1 MEVDT
6 NGRRWRVTYTKHLKQ
21 KRKVYHDGFLEISA
35 SGDKVRLY
43 DESENLIEIKILGKA
58 DSVECGKSFTMNSHL
73 VDIADAVNL
82 SSNPTVT
89 PLAQQNGNKRNSFH
103 RKSLH
108 QVSNMVESNTNGKK
122 AEPCTTG
129 APSSNSS
136 FPQLLL
142 EEWSVLYTAQ
152 LTQKAKKYHDGTLRL
167 SQLGSHTK
175 QVQLYDEN
183 ERLLESKVLG
193 KDDVLESGQTLIMQA
208 HLVDISLSTIKVGKE
223 NCSVS
228 SVRKPFQ
235 KPASPIHSF
244 VDTRKEAASVEPSRP
259 GTNSILKEWNVL
271 YTTQLNKKAKTYH
284 DGILRLSQATNS
296 LTKQITL
303 ASEDSQILGSRHMK
317 SFECIESGAECE
329 LPGYMVQVYDLR
341 VCQEGSNQRSPL
353 KQFVKSK
360 TLMKNTSTNGVDY
373 GIKKEQVK
381 GTSTQTGNSTEM
393 KNLIKSIPTNG
404 LDYGTKKEQV
414 KSMSTQTGNS
424 TEMKKSTNTKDCVT
438 VARRDDGVDYGT
450 RKEQV
455 NSTSTQTGNSSELKK
470 STNIKECVTVARR
483 DDGVEYGTKKEQV
496 KSMSIETSNSME
508 MKKST
513 NTKECVTVARRDA
526 RQILSVLK
534 KPTAVP
540 KRETVQVAKKAH
552 LSSHLIQIDYS
563 IGEEKRPTVEGSY
576 DKDRNAY
583 HRSLTSLPFME
594 SGTQA
599 SEMQMRVKE
608 NCTSSGMHNSSSVL
622 SDITI
627 SASYEGRCEG
637 VNLQDLEKA
646 NGTAGT
652 VEVLF
657 ADSDNFDFPS
667 FDLGF

>member
-1 MEVDT
+1 
-6 NGRRWRVTYTKHLKQ
+6 
-21 KRKVYHDGFLEISA
+21 
-35 SGDKVRLY
+35 
-43 DESENLIEIKILGKA
+43 
-58 DSVECGKSFTMNSHL
+58 MNSHL

-89 PLAQQNGNKRNSFH
+89 PLSQQNGSKRNSFH
-103 RKSLH
+103 RKPLH
-108 QVSNMVESNTNGKK
+108 KVSNMVESNTNGKK

-136 FPQLLL
+136 FPHSLL
-142 EEWSVLYTAQ
+142 EEWSVLYTTQ

-167 SQLGSHTK
+167 SQLGSLAK

-183 ERLLESKVLG
+183 ERLLEIKVLG

-244 VDTRKEAASVEPSRP
+244 VDTRKEAASVEPSRL

-284 DGILRLSQATNS
+284 DGILRLSQATGS

-303 ASEDSQILGSRHMK
+303 ASEDGQILGSRHMK

-329 LPGYMVQVYDLR
+329 LTGYMVQVYDLR
-341 VCQEGSNQRSPL
+341 ICQEGSNQRSPL

-360 TLMKNTSTNGVDY
+360 TLMKSTSTNGVDY

-381 GTSTQTGNSTEM
+381 STSTQTGNSTE
-393 KNLIKSIPTNG
+393 I
-404 LDYGTKKEQV
+404 
-414 KSMSTQTGNS
+414 
-424 TEMKKSTNTKDCVT
+424 KKSTNTKDCVT

-450 RKEQV
+450 R
-455 NSTSTQTGNSSELKK
+455 NSSELKK
-470 STNIKECVTVARR
+470 STNTKECVTVARR

-496 KSMSIETSNSME
+496 KSMSIETGNSTE

-526 RQILSVLK
+526 RQIMSVLR

-540 KRETVQVAKKAH
+540 ERETVQVAKKAH
-552 LSSHLIQIDYS
+552 LSSHLIQIDDS
-563 IGEEKRPTVEGSY
+563 IGEEKLPSVQGLY

-583 HRSLTSLPFME
+583 HHSLTSPPSMKL
-594 SGTQA
+594 GTQA

-608 NCTSSGMHNSSSVL
+608 NCSSSSMHNSSSVL

-637 VNLQDLEKA
+637 VILDLEKA
-646 NGTAGT
+646 DGTAGT

-657 ADSDNFDFPS
+657 ADADNFDFPS